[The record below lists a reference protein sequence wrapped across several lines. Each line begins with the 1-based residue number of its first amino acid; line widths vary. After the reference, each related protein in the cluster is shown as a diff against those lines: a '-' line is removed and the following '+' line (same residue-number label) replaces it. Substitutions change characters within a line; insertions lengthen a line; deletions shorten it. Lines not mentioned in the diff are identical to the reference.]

1 MIRAAWSRAVRLATA
16 VSAGVLILALI
27 LLWRD
32 LLRFIP
38 IEYHRWWVEFLALAA
53 LAAYLFAR
61 VMALAGFRVRARLC
75 GRAACSARS
84 TAWPVARY
92 TEGWSPRSALCAWS
106 SSPVGS
112 PTISPGR

>member
-27 LLWRD
+27 LLWRN
-32 LLRFIP
+32 LLAFIP

-61 VMALAGFRVRARLC
+61 VIGAGRFSSESANSA
-75 GRAACSARS
+75 GATACSARS

-92 TEGWSPRSALCAWS
+92 TEGWSPRSALCA
-106 SSPVGS
+106 
-112 PTISPGR
+112 